1 MVLKNIPTMSQ
12 EPAAPTYMFVFRYPE
27 DMPDQ
32 SPEQM
37 QRSFQKWM
45 TWIQGMRAKGQYI
58 AGEPLEDVP
67 GKVLRGPRG
76 ARATDG
82 PFAEAKE
89 VVAGYMLIKADS
101 FAQAVEIA
109 RDCPGFE
116 TANTSV
122 EVRQI
127 KPMVR

>member
-1 MVLKNIPTMSQ
+1 MST
-12 EPAAPTYMFVFRYPE
+12 PPDTTTYMFVFRYPV
-27 DMPDQ
+27 DLPDRT
-32 SPEQM
+32 PEQM
-37 QRSFQKWM
+37 QQSFQKWM
-45 TWIQGMRAKGQYI
+45 TWIEQMKNAGHYI
-58 AGEPLEDVP
+58 AGEPLEDMP

-89 VVAGYMLIKADS
+89 VVAGYLLIRARD
-101 FAQAVEIA
+101 FEQAVELA
-109 RDCPGFE
+109 RGCPGFE

-127 KPMVR
+127 KPMAR